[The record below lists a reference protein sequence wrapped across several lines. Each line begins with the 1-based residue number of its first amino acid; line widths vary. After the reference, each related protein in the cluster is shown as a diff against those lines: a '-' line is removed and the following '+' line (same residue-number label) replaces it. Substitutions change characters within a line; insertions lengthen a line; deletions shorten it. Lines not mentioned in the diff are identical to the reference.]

1 MLAGHDA
8 IQNTTHEISM
18 KKILIIGA
26 SSGIGKELALM
37 YAKAGNRVGITG
49 RRVDLLAQIQDLYP
63 KNIEI
68 AEHDVC
74 KEKNQEVMERIID
87 KIGGLDILIISAGI
101 GFINKELQW
110 PLEKQTIETNVVGF
124 TEIADIVYNYF
135 LKQKRGHIV
144 GISSVAGIRGIDV
157 CPAYSASKA
166 YITNYLEAIR
176 KKAKKDNVNIFITSI
191 LPGFIDT
198 RMAQGDGIFWMASVK
213 KAARQMEKAIE
224 KRKPVVYVT
233 KRWRMVA
240 YLMRILPNK
249 IYDQI

>member
-1 MLAGHDA
+1 
-8 IQNTTHEISM
+8 M

-26 SSGIGKELALM
+26 SSGVGKELALI
-37 YAKAGNRVGITG
+37 YAKAGDRVGITG

-74 KEKNQEVMERIID
+74 KEKNQEVMEGIID
-87 KIGGLDILIISAGI
+87 KIGGMDILIISAGI

-110 PLEKQTIETNVVGF
+110 PLEKQTIDTNVVGF
-124 TEIADIVYNYF
+124 TEIADIGYNYF
-135 LKQKRGHIV
+135 LKQKHGHIV
-144 GISSVAGIRGIDV
+144 GISSVAGVRGIDV

-176 KKAKKDNVNIFITSI
+176 KKAKKDKANIFVTSI
-191 LPGFIDT
+191 IPGFIDT
-198 RMAQGDGIFWMASVK
+198 QMAKGEGIFWMASVK
-213 KAARQMEKAIE
+213 KASHQMAKGIE
-224 KRKPVVYVT
+224 KRNPVVYVT
-233 KRWRMVA
+233 RRWRIVA
-240 YLMRILPNK
+240 YLIRVLPKK